1 MRPRVNVKA
10 GRVVLIPSEEDEHIT
25 VADWLRA
32 RRVFFIHTPNEGRH
46 HVSYRVKQKR
56 MGLLPGVSDFL
67 IFQCPPAFD
76 GVGMF
81 HRCGV
86 ALELKALDGTPTK
99 EQHQFLIQ
107 LESMGWVIGWHR
119 GADAAIRWLSS
130 LGY

>member
-25 VADWLRA
+25 VADWLRL
-32 RRVFFIHTPNEGRH
+32 RRVFFIHTPNEGKH

-67 IFQCPPAFD
+67 IFDHAR
-76 GVGMF
+76 VGGFIGTAM
-81 HRCGV
+81 
-86 ALELKALDGTPTK
+86 EIKALDGKPPST
-99 EQHQFLIQ
+99 EQHEFLCHIR
-107 LESMGWVIGWHR
+107 SKGWAAGWHK
-119 GADAAIRWLSS
+119 GADAAIRWLES